1 MHPLIKR
8 IKRMQY
14 IMEKGRSD
22 LEFFGTLFCTD
33 CVYYSSNGIG
43 ISHHGSCT
51 VGNSFKRVTTIKDTH
66 RTDGKTWSVPDTS
79 DGICL
84 DWFHYHEVGAQ

>member
-43 ISHHGSCT
+43 YKSPRQLHCRK
-51 VGNSFKRVTTIKDTH
+51 F
-66 RTDGKTWSVPDTS
+66 
-79 DGICL
+79 
-84 DWFHYHEVGAQ
+84 F

>member
-1 MHPLIKR
+1 MISSFSVR
-8 IKRMQY
+8 CFVQIV
-14 IMEKGRSD
+14 
-22 LEFFGTLFCTD
+22 CTIRRT
-33 CVYYSSNGIG
+33 VSV